1 MSVQSALALHPPL
14 ATLDPPSGRVPNRTA
29 KAGTPAHGRE
39 KRRMLA
45 LAKHETD
52 LRSYLMTPHL
62 PLLDM
67 PVDIPAGQLVAER
80 REPSGAGASV
90 SILTNANSPEYSRT
104 SATNAPAESS
114 ALEKLQQLSRQIREM
129 ETVGR
134 PDEER
139 IASGCAAMDRY
150 LPGGGYARGSMLE
163 LLRSHSGSGITS
175 IALMIARQAIVE
187 GKYLVLVDPQRQF
200 YPPALKSLGIPMER
214 VIALQPSN
222 HADAIWGLAQ
232 VLRCTAVG
240 AVIAEVGTLED
251 RVARKLQL
259 AAEQGGGLGVFIR
272 DARAARTQPS
282 WADVQWLVRSSIS
295 NTSSTLTTQEC
306 NAVPSQDT
314 RWFQLEL
321 ARCSGGRTGARIT
334 VGVNAHGQWV
344 ANTPSTQGAR
354 HEHAS
359 ALHLAAQLAQ
369 PTRRSREIAG

>member
-1 MSVQSALALHPPL
+1 
-14 ATLDPPSGRVPNRTA
+14 
-29 KAGTPAHGRE
+29 
-39 KRRMLA
+39 MLA

-52 LRSYLMTPHL
+52 LQSCLMTPYL

-67 PVDIPAGQLVAER
+67 PAAQLVAER
-80 REPSGAGASV
+80 REPSGAEASV
-90 SILTNANSPEYSRT
+90 NILANANAPECSRT
-104 SATNAPAESS
+104 SATNAPTETS

-129 ETVGR
+129 ETAGR

-139 IASGCAAMDRY
+139 ISSGCVAMDRY

-175 IALMIARQAIVE
+175 IALMIARQAIVD

-214 VIALQPSN
+214 VIVLQPTN
-222 HADAIWGLAQ
+222 HSDSIWGLAQ

-272 DARAARTQPS
+272 DARAARAQPS
-282 WADVQWLVRSSIS
+282 WADVQWLVRS
-295 NTSSTLTTQEC
+295 NTSTIQEC
-306 NAVPSQDT
+306 NALQSDT
-314 RWFQLEL
+314 RWFQMEL

>member
-1 MSVQSALALHPPL
+1 
-14 ATLDPPSGRVPNRTA
+14 
-29 KAGTPAHGRE
+29 
-39 KRRMLA
+39 
-45 LAKHETD
+45 
-52 LRSYLMTPHL
+52 MTPNL

-67 PVDIPAGQLVAER
+67 PLGQLVAER

-90 SILTNANSPEYSRT
+90 SLLANANSPECSRT
-104 SATNAPAESS
+104 SATNAAPEAS
-114 ALEKLQQLSRQIREM
+114 AFQKLQQLSRQIREM
-129 ETVGR
+129 ETAGR

-139 IASGCAAMDRY
+139 IASGCPAMDRY
-150 LPGGGYARGSMLE
+150 LQGGGYARGSMLE
-163 LLRSHSGSGITS
+163 LLRCHSGSGITS

-232 VLRCTAVG
+232 VLRCAAVG

-272 DARAARTQPS
+272 DARAARAQPS
-282 WADVQWLVRSSIS
+282 WADVQWLVRST
-295 NTSSTLTTQEC
+295 TSTTTQEY
-306 NAVPSQDT
+306 NAVQYQDT

>member
-1 MSVQSALALHPPL
+1 
-14 ATLDPPSGRVPNRTA
+14 
-29 KAGTPAHGRE
+29 
-39 KRRMLA
+39 MLA

-52 LRSYLMTPHL
+52 LRSYLMTPQLPHL

-67 PVDIPAGQLVAER
+67 AAGQLVAER
-80 REPSGAGASV
+80 REPSGAA
-90 SILTNANSPEYSRT
+90 A
-104 SATNAPAESS
+104 S

-129 ETVGR
+129 ETAGR

-139 IASGCAAMDRY
+139 IASGCAAMDRC

-175 IALMIARQAIVE
+175 IALMIARQAILE

-214 VIALQPSN
+214 VIALQPTN
-222 HADAIWGLAQ
+222 HADSIWGLAQ
-232 VLRCTAVG
+232 VLRCSAVG

-259 AAEQGGGLGVFIR
+259 AAEQGGGLGIFIR
-272 DARAARTQPS
+272 DARAARAQPS
-282 WADVQWLVRSSIS
+282 WADVQWSVRSSAS
-295 NTSSTLTTQEC
+295 NTSTTQEC
-306 NAVPSQDT
+306 NAVPSHDT

-334 VGVNAHGQWV
+334 VGVSAHGQWV
-344 ANTPSTQGAR
+344 AHTPSTQGAR

>member
-1 MSVQSALALHPPL
+1 
-14 ATLDPPSGRVPNRTA
+14 
-29 KAGTPAHGRE
+29 
-39 KRRMLA
+39 MLA

-52 LRSYLMTPHL
+52 LRSYLMTPNL

-67 PVDIPAGQLVAER
+67 PAGQLVAER

-90 SILTNANSPEYSRT
+90 NILTNASSPEYSRT
-104 SATNAPAESS
+104 SAKNAPAETS

-129 ETVGR
+129 ETAGR
-134 PDEER
+134 PDEDR
-139 IASGCAAMDRY
+139 ISSGCAAMDRC

-175 IALMIARQAIVE
+175 IALMIARQAIEE

-214 VIALQPSN
+214 VIALQPTN
-222 HADAIWGLAQ
+222 HADSIWGLAQ
-232 VLRCTAVG
+232 VLRCNAVG

-272 DARAARTQPS
+272 DARAARAQPS
-282 WADVQWLVRSSIS
+282 WADVQWLVRTSPL
-295 NTSSTLTTQEC
+295 NTSCPLTTQES
-306 NAVPSQDT
+306 NAVPTQDT

-334 VGVNAHGQWV
+334 VGVNAHGQWA

>member
-1 MSVQSALALHPPL
+1 
-14 ATLDPPSGRVPNRTA
+14 
-29 KAGTPAHGRE
+29 
-39 KRRMLA
+39 MLA
-45 LAKHETD
+45 LAKHETE
-52 LRSYLMTPHL
+52 LRSCLMTPYL

-67 PVDIPAGQLVAER
+67 PAGQLVAER
-80 REPSGAGASV
+80 REPSGAGASM
-90 SILTNANSPEYSRT
+90 SLLANTNSPEYSRT
-104 SATNAPAESS
+104 SATNAPAEIS

-129 ETVGR
+129 ETAGR

-139 IASGCAAMDRY
+139 IASGCAVMDRY
-150 LPGGGYARGSMLE
+150 LPGGGYARGSILE

-175 IALMIARQAIVE
+175 IALMIARQAIE
-187 GKYLVLVDPQRQF
+187 DGKYLVLVDPQRQF

-214 VIALQPSN
+214 VIALQPTN
-222 HADAIWGLAQ
+222 HADSIWGLAQ

-251 RVARKLQL
+251 RVSRKLQL

-272 DARAARTQPS
+272 DARAARAQPS
-282 WADVQWLVRSSIS
+282 WADVQWLVRSHTSTS
-295 NTSSTLTTQEC
+295 LNTSTTQEC
-306 NAVPSQDT
+306 NALQSDT

-369 PTRRSREIAG
+369 PTRRSREIAS

>member
-1 MSVQSALALHPPL
+1 L
-14 ATLDPPSGRVPNRTA
+14 RV
-29 KAGTPAHGRE
+29 
-39 KRRMLA
+39 
-45 LAKHETD
+45 D
-52 LRSYLMTPHL
+52 
-62 PLLDM
+62 
-67 PVDIPAGQLVAER
+67 QLVLNSVELAER
-80 REPSGAGASV
+80 REPNGTHFVSGKALAAGDPPAKSLE
-90 SILTNANSPEYSRT
+90 IP
-104 SATNAPAESS
+104 APAAS
-114 ALEKLQQLSRQIREM
+114 AQRLTFSKVVATVDVTPEVSAFQKFQQLSRQIREM
-129 ETVGR
+129 ETAGR
-134 PDEER
+134 PDQER
-139 IASGCAAMDRY
+139 ISSGCAAMDRH

-163 LLRSHSGSGITS
+163 LLRSHSGAGVTS

-214 VIALQPSN
+214 VISLQPSN

-232 VLRCTAVG
+232 VLRCSAVG
-240 AVIAEVGTLED
+240 AVIAEVGMLED

-272 DARAARTQPS
+272 DARAARAQPS
-282 WADVQWLVRSSIS
+282 WADVQWLVRSTAQEHNSI
-295 NTSSTLTTQEC
+295 Q
-306 NAVPSQDT
+306 SQDS

-369 PTRRSREIAG
+369 PTRRGREIAG

>member
-1 MSVQSALALHPPL
+1 
-14 ATLDPPSGRVPNRTA
+14 
-29 KAGTPAHGRE
+29 
-39 KRRMLA
+39 MLA
-45 LAKHETD
+45 LAKYERTCEAA
-52 LRSYLMTPHL
+52 MTPNL
-62 PLLDM
+62 PLFEM
-67 PVDIPAGQLVAER
+67 PVSQLPASALPAVALPAMR
-80 REPSGAGASV
+80 QHEPRALA
-90 SILTNANSPEYSRT
+90 
-104 SATNAPAESS
+104 ATNVPDRENVARLA
-114 ALEKLQQLSRQIREM
+114 RQIREM
-129 ETVGR
+129 ETAGR
-134 PDEER
+134 PAEER
-139 IASGCAAMDRY
+139 ITSGCPAMDRQ

-163 LLRSHSGSGITS
+163 LLRSHSGSGISS
-175 IALMIARQAIVE
+175 IALMIARQAIVD

-222 HADAIWGLAQ
+222 HADSIWGLAQ

-272 DARAARTQPS
+272 DARAARAQPS
-282 WADVQWLVRSSIS
+282 WADVQWLVRSIT
-295 NTSSTLTTQEC
+295 NEC
-306 NAVPSQDT
+306 NAVASQDT

-334 VGVNAHGQWV
+334 VGVNAHSQWV
-344 ANTPSTQGAR
+344 SNTPSTQGAR